1 MVENNREKVITITLP
16 TDTYFMS
23 GIRDFT
29 LTMVRNL
36 TGMNDLWAYR
46 FQSVVDELCNNAIEH
61 GSAVGQIV
69 TITFKSVSGEYIEI
83 VVEDTGT
90 GKQKLDAKDLEKRVQ
105 ESVNSNAHPL
115 QNLGLRGRGLSQ
127 IVTNWT
133 SDLEFEN
140 SSQGGIRVTARK
152 DLTEEDQK
160 GEQAQALGFIS
171 VK

>member
-1 MVENNREKVITITLP
+1 MAENNREKVITITLP

-36 TGMNDLWAYR
+36 TGMNDQWAYR

-61 GSAVGQIV
+61 GSAPGQVV
-69 TITFKSVSGEYIEI
+69 TITFKSVAGQYIEI
-83 VVEDTGT
+83 IVEDTGT
-90 GKQKLDAKDLEKRVQ
+90 GKQQIDAKELEKRVH
-105 ESVNSNAHPL
+105 ESANSNTHPL

-133 SDLEFEN
+133 SDLKFDN
-140 SSQGGIRVTARK
+140 SQKGGIRVTARK
-152 DLTEEDQK
+152 DLSEEDQK
-160 GEQAQALGFIS
+160 GEQAQALGFVS
-171 VK
+171 AK